1 MAATEPDGA
10 REAAG
15 QVERLTRDLQARG
28 YAARL
33 VIVGKYMAINVAHR
47 TVTQMSETVI
57 VAPATDGT
65 WWFWWFWWS
74 WRDPI
79 VRASDVDV
87 AAFKIAYVL
96 TPTGA

>member
-1 MAATEPDGA
+1 VAAVETDAA

-15 QVERLTRDLQARG
+15 QIERLTRDLQARG

-33 VIVGKYMAINVAHR
+33 VIVGGYMAISVAHR
-47 TVTQMSETVI
+47 TVTQMSETVT
-57 VAPATDGT
+57 VAPATDGN
-65 WWFWWFWWS
+65 WWFWWS
-74 WRDPI
+74 WGDPI
-79 VRASDVDV
+79 ARASDVDA